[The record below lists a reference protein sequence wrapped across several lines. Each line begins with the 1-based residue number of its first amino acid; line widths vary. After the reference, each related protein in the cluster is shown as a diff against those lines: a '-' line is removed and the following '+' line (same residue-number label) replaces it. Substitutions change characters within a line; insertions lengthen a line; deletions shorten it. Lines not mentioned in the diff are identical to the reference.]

1 MVRKCPVLLLPHILK
16 IPITATKNA
25 VLTNSVMWPSRNT
38 ILMETPFVWIL
49 NATTHK
55 QENSLALFKKPFL
68 TMMNRM
74 KNLRKNIFISVLY
87 YNFFFQIFKQTDVY
101 FTWLNPN
108 GRRYQELMRARKLSV
123 NRNTENITTLE
134 KSSKSSQQK
143 TAEEM
148 ALAERIVISK
158 WYFKFFYKN
167 LQFFIKTWL

>member
-1 MVRKCPVLLLPHILK
+1 
-16 IPITATKNA
+16 
-25 VLTNSVMWPSRNT
+25 
-38 ILMETPFVWIL
+38 
-49 NATTHK
+49 
-55 QENSLALFKKPFL
+55 
-68 TMMNRM
+68 MMNRM

-158 WYFKFFYKN
+158 
-167 LQFFIKTWL
+167 